1 MLNII
6 ILLSAIF
13 SQITI
18 TSPAFKE
25 GKLIPEQFTCEGK
38 NISPELNI
46 SGYPENTVT
55 LALIMHDPDAPMD
68 GGFTHWVAF
77 NIDPVKKIEE
87 NTSPGTAGKNSS
99 NKKGYTGPCPPTGT
113 HHYKFK
119 VYALDAKLDL
129 KKGATKAELE
139 KAMEGHILSQGLLT
153 GLYKKTKTKG

>member
-1 MLNII
+1 M
-6 ILLSAIF
+6 F
-13 SQITI
+13 SQMTV

-25 GKLIPEQFTCEGK
+25 GQTIPEQFTCEGK
-38 NISPELNI
+38 NISPALKI
-46 SGYPENTVT
+46 SGYPEKTVT

-77 NIDPVKKIEE
+77 NIDPTSMIEE
-87 NTSPGTAGKNSS
+87 NTSPGTAGSNSS

-139 KAMEGHILSQGLLT
+139 KAMEGHILSQAMIT

>member
-1 MLNII
+1 MINLI
-6 ILLSAIF
+6 ILFSAMF

-18 TSPAFKE
+18 TSPAFKD
-25 GKLIPEQFTCEGK
+25 GQSIPEEYTCEGK

-46 SGYPENTVT
+46 AGYPSGTVT
-55 LALIMHDPDAPMD
+55 LALIMHDPDAPME

-77 NIDPVKKIEE
+77 NIEPGKVIKQDS
-87 NTSPGTAGKNSS
+87 SPGTLGS
-99 NKKGYTGPCPPTGT
+99 NGENKSQYTGPCPPTGT
-113 HHYKFK
+113 HHYNFK